1 MCMCMCMVYV
11 YVYAVVHIDSE
22 GAGSLSACG
31 NWDQIQVLKIHLK
44 CLKIIALLK
53 YNPHTKL
60 VKSTVQ

>member
-1 MCMCMCMVYV
+1 MLVIYV
-11 YVYAVVHIDSE
+11 YVVVHIDSK
-22 GAGSLSACG
+22 GTGSLFACG

-53 YNPHTKL
+53 YNPLTKL

>member
-1 MCMCMCMVYV
+1 MPVIYV
-11 YVYAVVHIDSE
+11 YVVDSE

-53 YNPHTKL
+53 YNPHNL
-60 VKSTVQ
+60 